1 MGDYPDRAEQSEQHA
16 AGRVVRR
23 ACYLA
28 TKPDP
33 IFAVLHLQASS
44 RSETTAVLL
53 CPPFGWDD
61 INTYRIRRVWADAFA
76 SAGHPA
82 LRIDLP
88 VTNDSAGS
96 PQDPSRL
103 AASTSAAADPPRWLR
118 AETGCSRIDEPDE
131 VAPAPRAVTHLH
143 HVQRP
148 ASVHDGESRTTL
160 SCVHR
165 CGSLAISHGSRRRN
179 CPYAGQIVW

>member
-1 MGDYPDRAEQSEQHA
+1 MGDYPDRAEESEQHA

-33 IFAVLHLQASS
+33 IFAVLHLQASTCS
-44 RSETTAVLL
+44 GATAVSR

-61 INTYRIRRVWADAFA
+61 ISTYRIKRVSADALA
-76 SAGHPA
+76 GAGHPE
-82 LRIDLP
+82 LRIDLS
-88 VTNDSAGS
+88 VTNESAGS

-103 AASTSAAADPPRWLR
+103 AASTSAAADPPHWLR
-118 AETGCSRIDEPDE
+118 AEIGGRRIDEPDE
-131 VAPAPRAVTHLH
+131 VAPAPRAVANLH

-165 CGSLAISHGSRRRN
+165 CGTLAISHGSRRRN
-179 CPYAGQIVW
+179 CPYAGQTVW

>member
-1 MGDYPDRAEQSEQHA
+1 MGDHPGRAEESEQHA
-16 AGRVVRR
+16 AGRVVRG

-28 TKPDP
+28 TKPGP
-33 IFAVLHLQASS
+33 IYAVLHLQAAS
-44 RSETTAVLL
+44 RSGTTAA
-53 CPPFGWDD
+53 G
-61 INTYRIRRVWADAFA
+61 
-76 SAGHPA
+76 AGHPA

-103 AASTSAAADPPRWLR
+103 AATPSAAEGPPRWLH
-118 AETGCSRIDEPDE
+118 AETWCGRIDEPDE
-131 VAPAPRAVTHLH
+131 VAPAPRAVAHRH

-148 ASVHDGESRTTL
+148 ASIQDGESRTTI

-165 CGSLAISHGSRRRN
+165 CGTLAISHRSGRRS
-179 CPYAGQIVW
+179 CPCAGQSVWSYT